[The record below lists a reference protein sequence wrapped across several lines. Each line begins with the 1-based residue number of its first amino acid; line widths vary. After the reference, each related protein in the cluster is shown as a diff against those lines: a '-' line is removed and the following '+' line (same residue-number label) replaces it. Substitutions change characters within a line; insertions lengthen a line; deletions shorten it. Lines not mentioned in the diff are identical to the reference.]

1 MILLF
6 ETAGLI
12 AWGGVLIIALLVFAE
27 TGLLLG
33 LIIPGGETLVFTAGL
48 LVSTGTLDISITTLL
63 ILLILAGFAGD
74 TSGYFIGKKFGRRMY
89 QKEDTWYFKKTYLQM
104 AESFF
109 KKHKRSAIIFGKFF
123 PVIRP
128 FSPVISGTT
137 GVPATTFF
145 VLSALAC
152 ALYMSAFTLLGYYLG
167 GRFPAIKD
175 YLGWILPITIII
187 ALVPVILQVRKH
199 KKEAR
204 LVQTVNKPENNY

>member
-12 AWGGVLIIALLVFAE
+12 AWGGIFIIALLVFAE

-48 LVSTGTLDISITTLL
+48 LVSTGTLDISIVTLL
-63 ILLILAGFAGD
+63 IILILAGFSGD
-74 TSGYFIGKKFGRRMY
+74 TSGYFIGKKFGRRLY
-89 QKEDTWYFKKTYLQM
+89 DKEDTWYFKKTYLRM
-104 AESFF
+104 AEGFF

-137 GVPATTFF
+137 GIPAATFF
-145 VLSALAC
+145 TLSAVAGI
-152 ALYMSAFTLLGYYLG
+152 LYMATFCLLGYFLG
-167 GRFPAIKD
+167 GRFPVIKD

-199 KKEAR
+199 KKEER
-204 LVQTVNKPENNY
+204 LAKSSK